1 MVLLPYEPCL
11 ACCFRDIDK
20 VDDLMQDITEQQELA
35 QEISDAISKPVG
47 FGEEFDEVGNTFQIF
62 DLLHLWGFSVV
73 FSKCDVWFWTD
84 SCFKM
89 DGYISAIAWFI

>member
-1 MVLLPYEPCL
+1 MHSVLLPYESSS

-47 FGEEFDEVGNTFQIF
+47 FGEEFDDVSNAFQILNF
-62 DLLHLWGFSVV
+62 VPPCLTS
-73 FSKCDVWFWTD
+73 SNKRWTD
-84 SCFKM
+84 
-89 DGYISAIAWFI
+89 DNTGLTQ